1 MEIEEI
7 ELNDKRYPE
16 KLKKIKN
23 PPKKLYVIGNE
34 KILNNDGIAIVGSR
48 DCTKE
53 GKISAK
59 LFSAN
64 IAKSGL
70 TVISGMAKGIDA
82 MAHIG
87 ALEVGGKTI
96 AVLGNGPKYIFPKEN
111 EQTYKRILE
120 NGGVI
125 VSEYPG
131 ITPPVSEMFRQRNRI
146 VSGLALGLLVVEA
159 EARSGTSI
167 TARYAREQGKEVFCI
182 PNSRNNRKGIGTNIL
197 IQKGAK
203 LVIEPKEIIE
213 TYKRKIEKQITID
226 ELEEEI
232 VEEVDISKV
241 KPEYREIYKTLTQ
254 ELNINEISIK
264 TNIGILD
271 LYQKLFLMEI
281 EGLIERKQ
289 NKYKIKST

>member
-1 MEIEEI
+1 
-7 ELNDKRYPE
+7 
-16 KLKKIKN
+16 
-23 PPKKLYVIGNE
+23 
-34 KILNNDGIAIVGSR
+34 
-48 DCTKE
+48 
-53 GKISAK
+53 
-59 LFSAN
+59 
-64 IAKSGL
+64 
-70 TVISGMAKGIDA
+70 MAKGIDA

>member
-16 KLKKIKN
+16 KLRKIKN

-213 TYKRKIEKQITID
+213 TYKRRIEKQITID
-226 ELEEEI
+226 ELEEGI